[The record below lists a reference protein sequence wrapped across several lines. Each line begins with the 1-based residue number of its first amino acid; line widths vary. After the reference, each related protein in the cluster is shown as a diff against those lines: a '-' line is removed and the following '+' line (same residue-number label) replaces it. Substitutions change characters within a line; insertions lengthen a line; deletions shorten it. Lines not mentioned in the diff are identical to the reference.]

1 MYRRV
6 PSPLEYFG
14 YIFHH
19 SMLLVGPVCTFKEY
33 MDFIEGRDI
42 ARATEKVSGIH
53 QSILRR
59 IHTLTEGK
67 LA

>member
-1 MYRRV
+1 
-6 PSPLEYFG
+6 
-14 YIFHH
+14 
-19 SMLLVGPVCTFKEY
+19 MLLVGPVCTFKEY

-59 IHTLTEGK
+59 IYTLTEGIF
-67 LA
+67 A